1 MNFADKKTRNLRLR
15 HLNQQRPGRIRKLM
29 ESGLIKSEEDVP
41 EHAIP
46 MDPDRSTKMTLILP
60 PPYYEDIDYNC
71 VDCGQQVTWR
81 AEAQQYYFEVLR
93 ESPHQQAVRC
103 HRCQAARKRAVN
115 QDRES

>member
-1 MNFADKKTRNLRLR
+1 MNFADKKIRNLRLR

-71 VDCGQQVTWR
+71 VDCGQQATWR